1 MAASM
6 CNCARRVLATSAR
19 SCYRSC
25 TVSTQS
31 TPETLDTKQADIVI
45 PKKKKRDS
53 LSILQA
59 LASTVGKDE
68 TAPKYMFMDD
78 PFLIPYSYSA
88 KRNFAL
94 SKASG
99 RKAARFMVNKY
110 PRYFRNSPADP
121 PIEALVPKP
130 DKYKHRFV
138 NELALNERIEK
149 RRVTDAVDIYK
160 SLKKEGVQI
169 SADTH
174 QRLLDLL
181 CVYNSAE
188 PADKLL
194 PEEFEF
200 RQDIGKDSPRGPS
213 KSWNKNGM
221 AQAVFDDM
229 EEKTAEAYKS
239 MIRGLSKYRGHDRA
253 IEYYEEMVAAD
264 MPLDTPTYNA
274 IIYSSVFTDNSS
286 SEIRWQHLLCLLG
299 EMSMRGLRPDL
310 ETFNQAFLC
319 LVRMKKNT
327 NQERAFHM
335 LTEMKKC
342 EIEPSLSIWS
352 RLLSIVYFE
361 DAVQSPLLGA
371 IVDHLE
377 EHGVTWRHPED
388 GEFFKSA
395 MAKCF
400 ISQKDPELAKRI
412 HKLFNTGRN
421 FTVMSDLHTESLYY
435 NFFFRTL
442 CLMDDIDTVM
452 DYYTS
457 IVPCQWTPHFAV
469 IQEIMRAVELHQG
482 YRHLPQIWSDLVRL
496 DISRPHVLNLI
507 LGLMVKS
514 PREPELS
521 GKFADCAQFLIQQ
534 WREKITDRRPLV
546 LTAEIM
552 GHIISLLVKGDRFS
566 EAWAAFETYKF
577 NGRDLSGLPG
587 EETFHLLL
595 NGCIQEEDPEKAVT
609 VVLMMDEMMMPRVDE
624 ASKKTVETMSL
635 SGPQRSQIEHLL
647 PRTML

>member
-6 CNCARRVLATSAR
+6 CNCTRRVLATSVR
-19 SCYRSC
+19 LCYRSC

-31 TPETLDTKQADIVI
+31 TLKETSDSKQADIII

-99 RKAARFMVNKY
+99 RKAARFMVDKY
-110 PRYFRNSPADP
+110 PAYFRDSPADP
-121 PIEALVPKP
+121 PIEALMPKSN
-130 DKYKHRFV
+130 KYKYRYV

-149 RRVTDAVDIYK
+149 RRVTDAVDVYK
-160 SLKKEGVQI
+160 SLKKEGTEI

-181 CVYNSAE
+181 CVYNSDD
-188 PADKLL
+188 PPDQLL

-221 AQAVFDDM
+221 AQLVFDDM
-229 EEKTAEAYKS
+229 EVKTPEAYKS
-239 MIRGLSKYRGHDRA
+239 MIRGLSKYRGHEKA
-253 IEYYEEMVAAD
+253 FEYYEEMVAAD

-299 EMSMRGLRPDL
+299 EMSLRGLRPDL

-319 LVRMKKNT
+319 LMRMRKNT

-335 LTEMKKC
+335 LSEMRKC
-342 EIEPSLSIWS
+342 GIEPSLSIWS

-361 DAVQSPLLGA
+361 DAVQSPLLGT
-371 IVDHLE
+371 IIEYLE
-377 EHGVTWRHPED
+377 ENGVTCRHPED

-400 ISQKDPELAKRI
+400 ICQKDPELAKRL
-412 HKLFNTGRN
+412 HKLFNTDG
-421 FTVMSDLHTESLYY
+421 T
-435 NFFFRTL
+435 
-442 CLMDDIDTVM
+442 
-452 DYYTS
+452 
-457 IVPCQWTPHFAV
+457 
-469 IQEIMRAVELHQG
+469 
-482 YRHLPQIWSDLVRL
+482 
-496 DISRPHVLNLI
+496 
-507 LGLMVKS
+507 
-514 PREPELS
+514 
-521 GKFADCAQFLIQQ
+521 
-534 WREKITDRRPLV
+534 
-546 LTAEIM
+546 
-552 GHIISLLVKGDRFS
+552 
-566 EAWAAFETYKF
+566 
-577 NGRDLSGLPG
+577 
-587 EETFHLLL
+587 
-595 NGCIQEEDPEKAVT
+595 
-609 VVLMMDEMMMPRVDE
+609 
-624 ASKKTVETMSL
+624 SL
-635 SGPQRSQIEHLL
+635 SCLTFTLSHSTTTSSSELCV
-647 PRTML
+647 